1 MPHGH
6 VVHFE
11 TSAHFRFDAVL
22 EVKLEE
28 LVELHDADHRV
39 LLPAYLLE
47 LLLQVGRVFDV
58 ISMTSG
64 HFGNNFISLAVKIKK
79 SSWRRI

>member
-47 LLLQVGRVFDV
+47 LLLRLSAQ
-58 ISMTSG
+58 
-64 HFGNNFISLAVKIKK
+64 L
-79 SSWRRI
+79 

>member
-1 MPHGH
+1 MERRFRALSPSRCGAHLRGLGDVPHGH

-47 LLLQVGRVFDV
+47 LLLRLSAQ
-58 ISMTSG
+58 
-64 HFGNNFISLAVKIKK
+64 L
-79 SSWRRI
+79 